1 QGSDRPADHSC
12 TSTTPR
18 TRYLGEG
25 VSRTGTLLLDFGPM
39 PDGQVQGES
48 LSRLRVL
55 GDWLRRNGDS
65 VYGAGPGVA
74 GITYRDPVTM
84 KGDTLYLHVFGTPEE
99 DTVQV
104 TNLNRR
110 VLSARV
116 LATGRP
122 LEWDQQL
129 DFYYGI
135 FLKVRLPAAYRDPYD
150 TVIALELAPE
160 TYPPAH
166 LRTGEGEELRE

>member
-1 QGSDRPADHSC
+1 
-12 TSTTPR
+12 
-18 TRYLGEG
+18 LGE
-25 VSRTGTLLLDFGPM
+25 
-39 PDGQVQGES
+39 
-48 LSRLRVL
+48 
-55 GDWLRRNGDS
+55 WLRQNGDS
-65 VYGAGPGVA
+65 VYGAGSAMP
-74 GITYRDPVTM
+74 GITYRDPATM

-122 LEWDQQL
+122 LQWHQQL

-135 FLKVRLPAAYRDPYD
+135 FLKVRRPAAHRDPYD
-150 TVIALELAPE
+150 TVIALELA
-160 TYPPAH
+160 
-166 LRTGEGEELRE
+166 GEGT